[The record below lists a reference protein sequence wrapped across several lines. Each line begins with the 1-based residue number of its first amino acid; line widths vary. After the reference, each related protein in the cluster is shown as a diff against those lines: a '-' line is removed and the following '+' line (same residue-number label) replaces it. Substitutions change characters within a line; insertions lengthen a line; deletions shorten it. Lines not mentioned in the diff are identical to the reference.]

1 MINVNGL
8 NFATNLGVLYD
19 IKEKHGYK
27 TLQETYGLL
36 EKTDVDVLIE
46 VLNISYNRANNCN
59 LDSNSFAVLLDEKE
73 IGFVK
78 LTGIF
83 QRVIEAIMFNG
94 MSEEEIA
101 AQKNLVKN
109 LK

>member
-1 MINVNGL
+1 MINVNEL
-8 NFATNLGVLYD
+8 NFATNLGVLYG

-36 EKTDVDVLIE
+36 E
-46 VLNISYNRANNCN
+46 NISYNRANNCN
-59 LDSNSFAVLLDEKE
+59 LDSNSFAILLDEKE
-73 IGFVK
+73 IGFVI